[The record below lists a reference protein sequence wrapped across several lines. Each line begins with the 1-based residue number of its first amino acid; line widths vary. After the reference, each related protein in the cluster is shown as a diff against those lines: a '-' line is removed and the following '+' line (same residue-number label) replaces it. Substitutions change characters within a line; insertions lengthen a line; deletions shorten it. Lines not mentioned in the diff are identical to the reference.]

1 MEISD
6 KSIVEQVKKGEV
18 AAYSELVLRYQKP
31 IFNLMFRFS
40 QSTEEAA
47 ELTQDIFCTAFEKLS
62 TFNHEKKFFPWLYT
76 LAMNHGRDWKR
87 KNRRSVD
94 GLQHY
99 TRHFSTETW
108 SCEEHP
114 LEKQEEVDQLFNAL
128 NKLPD
133 EKREMLL
140 LKYKKELSTRE
151 LGEIFGLSDSGV
163 KMRISRALT
172 TLQEILVKG

>member
-18 AAYSELVLRYQKP
+18 AAYSELVLRYDKT

-40 QSTEEAA
+40 HSTEEAA

-62 TFNHEKKFFPWLYT
+62 TFNDDKKFFPWLYT

-87 KNRRSVD
+87 KNRRSVV

-99 TRHFSTETW
+99 TRHFSTERW
-108 SCEEHP
+108 SPEEHP

-128 NKLPD
+128 AKLPD
-133 EKREMLL
+133 EKREMLI

-163 KMRISRALT
+163 KMRISRALA
-172 TLQEILVKG
+172 TLQEILGKG